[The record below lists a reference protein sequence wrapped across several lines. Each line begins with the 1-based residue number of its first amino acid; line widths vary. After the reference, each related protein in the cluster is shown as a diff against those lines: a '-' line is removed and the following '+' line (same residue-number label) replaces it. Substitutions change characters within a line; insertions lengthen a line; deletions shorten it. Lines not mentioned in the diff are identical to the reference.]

1 MNKKY
6 IVRLNDEERKELIE
20 VITKLKG
27 TSQKVKRAQ
36 ILLKADADGPDW
48 PHCQIAEAFLCR
60 VKTVSNVCKALVK
73 KGFDIALNGKKRDT
87 PPRAKLLD
95 GEQEAKI
102 IALRL
107 GEPPEGYSNWSLR
120 LVAEKTIELG
130 IVESI
135 SHETVRATLKKQND
149 ESENPIL
156 GDTAGEKQRICS
168 VYGRCS

>member
-1 MNKKY
+1 MESIMNKKY
-6 IVRLNDEERKELIE
+6 IVRLNDEERRQLVE

-36 ILLKADADGPDW
+36 ILLKSDADGPNW
-48 PHCQIAEAFLCR
+48 PHHQIAEAFLCR
-60 VKTVSNVCKALVK
+60 TRTVTKVCKSLVER
-73 KGFDIALNGKKRDT
+73 GFEITLNGKKRNT

-107 GEPPEGYSNWSLR
+107 SEPPAGYSNWSLR
-120 LVAEKTIELG
+120 LIADKAVELG

-135 SHETVRATLKKQND
+135 SHTTVGTTLKK
-149 ESENPIL
+149 I
-156 GDTAGEKQRICS
+156 K
-168 VYGRCS
+168 

>member
-6 IVRLNDEERKELIE
+6 IVRLNDEERQELVS

-36 ILLKADADGPDW
+36 ILLKADADAPNW
-48 PHCQIAEAFLCR
+48 PHHQIAEAFLCR
-60 VKTVSNVCKALVK
+60 TKTVSEVCKSLVER
-73 KGFDIALNGKKRDT
+73 GFDITVNGKKRDS
-87 PPRAKLLD
+87 PPRAKLLN

-120 LVAEKTIELG
+120 LVAEKTVNLSRLRRG
-130 IVESI
+130 LFNLS
-135 SHETVRATLKKQND
+135 A
-149 ESENPIL
+149 
-156 GDTAGEKQRICS
+156 
-168 VYGRCS
+168 

>member
-1 MNKKY
+1 MEYVMNKKY
-6 IVRLNDEERKELIE
+6 IVRLNDEERRELVA

-36 ILLKADADGPDW
+36 VLLKADADGPNW
-48 PHCQIAEAFLCR
+48 PHHQIAEAFLCR
-60 VKTVSNVCKALVK
+60 TRAVSNVCKSLVER
-73 KGFDIALNGKKRDT
+73 GFEITLDGKKRDT

-120 LVAEKTIELG
+120 LIAEKTVELG

-135 SHETVRATLKKQND
+135 SHTTVGTTLKK
-149 ESENPIL
+149 I
-156 GDTAGEKQRICS
+156 K
-168 VYGRCS
+168 

>member
-1 MNKKY
+1 MEYVMNKKY
-6 IVRLNDEERKELIE
+6 IVRLNDEERHELVA

-36 ILLKADADGPDW
+36 ILLKAAADGPNW
-48 PHCQIAEAFLCR
+48 PHHQIAEAFLCSTR
-60 VKTVSNVCKALVK
+60 MVSNVCKSLVER
-73 KGFDIALNGKKRDT
+73 GFEITLNGKKRDT

-95 GEQEAKI
+95 GKQEAKI

-120 LVAEKTIELG
+120 LIAQKTVELG

-135 SHETVRATLKKQND
+135 SHTTVSTTLKK
-149 ESENPIL
+149 I
-156 GDTAGEKQRICS
+156 K
-168 VYGRCS
+168 